1 MLILG
6 RVLLTLAC
14 IPLVIPS
21 QVCWC
26 HDHTHSP
33 IAPTGLEK
41 VPQNPEPI
49 PSHSCCSHKKK
60 SRELGPTSHPENQCV
75 TERDSSK
82 NQSIIESDSSN
93 PFPPIHEPY
102 CPAVWEHNPI
112 AIIDSAQK
120 GLCVEF
126 ASILISVNLLENRS
140 GAPPP
145 NLNFVS
151 IYFFQTPLFVAFC
164 RFNI

>member
-1 MLILG
+1 MILG

-26 HDHTHSP
+26 HEPTHSHT
-33 IAPTGLEK
+33 APTGLEI

-60 SRELGPTSHPENQCV
+60 SRELGFTSHSENQYV

-82 NQSIIESDSSN
+82 NQCVTERDSSN

-102 CPAVWEHNPI
+102 CPVVWEHNPVS
-112 AIIDSAQK
+112 IIYPAQK
-120 GLCVEF
+120 GLCGEC
-126 ASILISVNLLENRS
+126 ASLLISVNLLENRS
-140 GAPPP
+140 GPPP
-145 NLNFVS
+145 PYVNYVPT
-151 IYFFQTPLFVAFC
+151 YFFQTSLFVALC
-164 RFNI
+164 RLNI